1 MFTLST
7 STLIANAAA
16 RLNGPRGAVTRQAQ
30 DAGCSR
36 QTVYIHADKVKAA
49 VEAECGA
56 GETREALIEQLE
68 SLLKENAQLWE
79 WLDQTIEFPRAK
91 QQEFAATATALG
103 LSSSQIRQLMVILLG
118 AKAAPGRSTIHR
130 WAQVAETAATRVLEQ
145 LDRRCRELV
154 LTGCL
159 DEIFFHGRPV
169 LVGVEPHSMVWFL
182 GKKAENRQAS
192 TWFTELQPWNSLGY
206 VISDAGSG
214 LQGGLAQLQEH
225 QRATGQVPVDN
236 GLDVFHPKQAA
247 QQALRVTWTRVER
260 AWHQAEAA
268 DRALK
273 RARWE
278 GRSERKLARQ
288 RGEAWSKAV
297 AAFKSY
303 EKIEAVWKRV
313 ATALDLFRP
322 DGQLN
327 DRAWAQEQ
335 VAWGLPRLKGSD
347 WSKVRGYLQSKEA
360 FTFLDRLHNQL
371 NQLSLSPLLRE
382 ALVHLWWLRR
392 QLPKKSVETA
402 PAGYSHAAYLV
413 QQVLCAKL
421 DPNWRESYRQV
432 AAVLRRTVRA
442 SSVVECMNSVLRMH
456 QARHRTVTQPMLDL
470 KRLYWNTRV
479 FRAGK
484 RKGHC
489 PYEHLGLKLQS
500 YDFWTLL
507 QAADDEESAQAKDDG
522 QENHDSET
530 AQQAKDDGQE
540 NQARAA

>member
-1 MFTLST
+1 MRTLPFNDW
-7 STLIANAAA
+7 IANAAA
-16 RLNGPRGAVTRQAQ
+16 RLDGTRGVVTRRAR

-36 QTVYIHADKVKAA
+36 QTVYTHALKVLAA
-49 VEAECGA
+49 LEAECG
-56 GETREALIEQLE
+56 GGKTREALIEQLE
-68 SLLKENAQLWE
+68 FLLKENTQLWE
-79 WLDQTIEFPRAK
+79 WLESTIEFPQAK
-91 QQEFAATATALG
+91 QHEFAVKAMALG
-103 LSSSQIRQLMVILLG
+103 LSSSQIRELIEIPLG
-118 AKAAPGRSTIHR
+118 AKASPGRSTIHR
-130 WAQVAETAATRVLEQ
+130 WIQAAQTASTQVLEQ

-192 TWFTELQPWNSLGY
+192 TWSTELQPWDSLRY
-206 VISDAGSG
+206 VTSDAGSG
-214 LQGGLAQLQEH
+214 LQGGIAQLQEH
-225 QRATGQVPVDN
+225 QRATGQAPVEK
-236 GLDVFHPKQAA
+236 GLDVFHTQQAA
-247 QQALRVTWTRVER
+247 QQVLRIIWTRVER

-273 RARWE
+273 RARWQ
-278 GRSERKLARQ
+278 GRGQRMLTRQ
-288 RGEAWSKAV
+288 RNEAWSKAI

-347 WSKVRGYLQSKEA
+347 WSKVRRYLQNQES

-371 NQLSLSPLLRE
+371 DQLSLSPILRD
-382 ALVHLWWLRR
+382 ALVYLWWLRQ
-392 QLPKKSVETA
+392 QLPKKSTETA
-402 PAGYSHAAYLV
+402 SAGYSHAAYLV
-413 QQVLCAKL
+413 QQILCAKL

-484 RKGHC
+484 RKGQC
-489 PYEHLGLKLQS
+489 PYEHIGLKLQS

-507 QAADDEESAQAKDDG
+507 QGTS
-522 QENHDSET
+522 DSEC
-530 AQQAKDDGQE
+530 AKASADGPDDYLC
-540 NQARAA
+540 AA

>member
-1 MFTLST
+1 MCTLSYCDW
-7 STLIANAAA
+7 IANAAA
-16 RLNGPRGAVTRQAQ
+16 RLNGTRGAVTRRAR

-36 QTVYIHADKVKAA
+36 QTVYIHGLKVLAA
-49 VEAECGA
+49 VEAECG
-56 GETREALIEQLE
+56 GGKTREALIEQLE

-79 WLDQTIEFPRAK
+79 WLDSTIEFPRAK
-91 QQEFAATATALG
+91 QQEFAVTAMAMG
-103 LSSSQIRQLMVILLG
+103 LSNSQIRELMEIPLG
-118 AKAAPGRSTIHR
+118 AKASPSRSTIHR
-130 WAQVAETAATRVLEQ
+130 WIQDAGTASTRVLEQ
-145 LDRRCRELV
+145 LDRWCRELV

-159 DEIFFHGRPV
+159 DEIFFHGRPA
-169 LVGVEPHSMVWFL
+169 LVGVEPHSMVWFM

-192 TWFTELQPWNSLGY
+192 TWFTELQPWSSLGY
-206 VISDAGSG
+206 VTSDAGPG

-225 QRATGQVPVDN
+225 QRATGQVPVEK
-236 GLDVFHPKQAA
+236 GLDVFHTKQAA
-247 QQALRVTWTRVER
+247 QQALNVNWTRVDR

-273 RARWE
+273 RARWQ
-278 GRSERKLARQ
+278 GRSERKLTRQ
-288 RGEAWSKAV
+288 RDEAWSKAV

-313 ATALDLFRP
+313 AAALDLFRP

-347 WSKVRGYLQSKEA
+347 WSKVRGYLQNQES
-360 FTFLDRLHNQL
+360 FTFLDRLHKQL
-371 NQLSLSPLLRE
+371 NQLSLSPLLRD

-392 QLPKKSVETA
+392 RLPKKSVETA

-432 AAVLRRTVRA
+432 AAVIRRTVRA

-484 RKGHC
+484 RKGQC
-489 PYEHLGLKLQS
+489 PYEHLGLELQS

-507 QAADDEESAQAKDDG
+507 QGTPDNEGAKASAAVTNDFAC
-522 QENHDSET
+522 
-530 AQQAKDDGQE
+530 
-540 NQARAA
+540 AA